1 MTDPYKVLGV
11 SPNAS
16 DDEIKAAYRQLAKKY
31 HPDNYANN
39 PLADLAEEKMR
50 EINEAY
56 DMIQSMRVSRGN
68 GGGTSSSAGSNS
80 YNNSYNAGEF
90 GDIRRLINRDPLQAR
105 LAGGGHEAFPDR
117 QPHGPQQYG
126 VYLCT
131 QSDDVAAPE
140 CPSGRRVPHLHL
152 RRKSRLQLL

>member
-68 GGGTSSSAGSNS
+68 GGGNSSSAGYNS

-90 GDIRRLINRDPLQAR
+90 GDIRPGSSTSIRSLRPTSCWK
-105 LAGGGHEAFPDR
+105 AFPRADAMR
-117 QPHGPQQYG
+117 NGII
-126 VYLCT
+126 
-131 QSDDVAAPE
+131 S
-140 CPSGRRVPHLHL
+140 RV
-152 RRKSRLQLL
+152 